1 MSSLTVY
8 NRTNDS
14 NVDDDNINKAIKNL
28 TGQLDLAVPIQ
39 DIEIYDYMKETNT
52 FKMII
57 TTRINSS
64 YQNIMVFYDAQIV
77 NN

>member
-14 NVDDDNINKAIKNL
+14 NVDDDNIKKAIKNL
-28 TGQLDLAVPIQ
+28 TGQLDMAVPIQ
-39 DIEIYDYMKETNT
+39 DIEIYDYIKETNT
-52 FKMII
+52 FKMIM